1 METGTGTGT
10 WFDSLIMEP
19 VQSLLTQL
27 LTFLPKLLAA
37 ILILLVGWW
46 LAKALEA
53 LIVRVLKTIAIDK
66 LADQI
71 QLSNVLAKG
80 SIRRKVSELLGAIV
94 YWLIMLAVVMVT
106 FNALELTV
114 AAQLFQRVVEFLP
127 NVIAAVFILIVGV
140 FAAAFLATTVRTAAS
155 NSGIL
160 QAHLLGQAVQTV
172 VVIFAVV
179 AALQQLN
186 IQFVG
191 EVFLIILAGLSLGA
205 ALAFGLG
212 CKEVAGRWVS
222 SVIEQLQARKR

>member
-1 METGTGTGT
+1 MDTGMTGT
-10 WFDSLIMEP
+10 WFDQLIREP

-27 LTFLPKLLAA
+27 LTFIPRLLGA
-37 ILILLVGWW
+37 ILILLLGWW
-46 LAKALEA
+46 IAKAIEA
-53 LIVRVLKTIAIDK
+53 VVLRILHTIAVDK

-71 QLSNVLAKG
+71 QLSGVLIKG
-80 SIRRKVSELLGAIV
+80 GIKRKISELLGAII
-94 YWLIMLAVVMVT
+94 YWFIMLGVVVIA
-106 FNALELTV
+106 FNALQLTE
-114 AAQLFQRVVEFLP
+114 AAQLFQEVVEFLP
-127 NVIAAVFILIVGV
+127 SVVAAVFILIVGV

-179 AALQQLN
+179 ASLQQLK

-191 EVFLIILAGLSLGA
+191 EVFLIILGGISLGC

-212 CKEVAGRWVS
+212 CKDIAGRWVS
-222 SVIEQLQARKR
+222 GVVDQLQARKR